1 MSLISRQ
8 LGPRIVERGIAASLT
23 MPVYSAAGVEQ
34 TPSAATVRIT
44 DGAEVVIDTVAATSL
59 GPPAAYS
66 LLAATSQARGLS
78 ERWLEVWSLTIGGL
92 PYTFRRSGYLVRH
105 AFHPSITDTDLTAL
119 HADLLDLLP
128 SGTTDMSAYRTRAA
142 EKIERDLIKK
152 GRRPH
157 LIFDSWALL
166 DAHVALSLHYV
177 FRDFASSIG
186 DGRYQ
191 TLATEYLAQFGAE
204 FDSCKFSYDASESG
218 TPADSALEATA
229 PMIVLT
235 SGPTHRRGAGGG
247 YGIGRAR
254 RYG

>member
-8 LGPRIVERGIAASLT
+8 LGPRIVERGVAASLT

-34 TPSAATVRIT
+34 TATVATLTLT
-44 DGAEVVIDTVAATSL
+44 DGAETILSAVAATSL

-78 ERWLEVWSLTIGGL
+78 ERWLEVWSLTIGGVV
-92 PYTFRRSGYLVRH
+92 YTFRRSGYLVRH
-105 AFHPSITDTDLTAL
+105 AFHASITDTDLTAL

-128 SGTTDMSAYRTRAA
+128 SGTTDLSAYRSRAA

-166 DAHVALSLHYV
+166 DAHVALTLHYI

-191 TLATEYLAQFGAE
+191 TLAGEYLAQFGAE

-235 SGPTHRRGAGGG
+235 SGPTHRRGDIGMYRGSAG
-247 YGIGRAR
+247 R
-254 RYG
+254 RY